1 MNAQLFNLESRLDE
15 LENEINTQ
23 YCELDTNL
31 DALKFNRIEL
41 ESQLEKFEFSLTN
54 RLQGSISNNCRNDL
68 FNLGYT
74 HSQVD
79 CMSDEEVYAA
89 LDKIDEEIH
98 NTDQDY
104 STGFEDLEKQ
114 IIEMKR
120 DYFIDR
126 KERGLGNF
134 DEAWEGEILDLEYEY
149 TVLCLEKGLE
159 PLNHVITWEG

>member
-1 MNAQLFNLESRLDE
+1 
-15 LENEINTQ
+15 
-23 YCELDTNL
+23 
-31 DALKFNRIEL
+31 
-41 ESQLEKFEFSLTN
+41 
-54 RLQGSISNNCRNDL
+54 
-68 FNLGYT
+68 
-74 HSQVD
+74 
-79 CMSDEEVYAA
+79 MSDEEVYAA

-104 STGFEDLEKQ
+104 STGFEYLEKQ